1 MIDSNLVDFC
11 IMFGMNLGMIIAI
24 AAVIARRYKEET
36 N

>member
-1 MIDSNLVDFC
+1 MIDSNVADLC

-24 AAVIARRYKEET
+24 AAVLARKYKDET